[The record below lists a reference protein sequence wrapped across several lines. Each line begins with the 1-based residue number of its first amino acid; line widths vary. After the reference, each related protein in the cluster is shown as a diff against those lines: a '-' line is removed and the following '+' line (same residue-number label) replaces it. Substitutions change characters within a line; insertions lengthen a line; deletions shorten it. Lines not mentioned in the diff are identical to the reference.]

1 MGAGD
6 RGAGGAA
13 THPDVVPRLLQG
25 GAEEEAAAGDTCVLG
40 TLDVPA
46 GQKGPGWQGLWAS
59 AKASHR
65 TLVLPGPA
73 RSIRV
78 RVVDGHPFALPESGL
93 TCAHTALP
101 GAQGVLGDTRRV
113 GHGSARP
120 GAREGND
127 EQQQ

>member
-1 MGAGD
+1 MGDG
-6 RGAGGAA
+6 GAGGAA
-13 THPDVVPRLLQG
+13 AHPDVVPRLLQG

-46 GQKGPGWQGLWAS
+46 GRKGSGWQGPWAS

-65 TLVLPGPA
+65 TLLLPSPA

-93 TCAHTALP
+93 TRAHTALP
-101 GAQGVLGDTRRV
+101 GAQGVLGDTRKA
-113 GHGSARP
+113 GHGLARP
-120 GAREGND
+120 GAWDGERGGE
-127 EQQQ
+127 